1 MSIHSKLLTK
11 LRPEFT
17 DFIQNANF
25 ARGSDDVIT
34 LDDSPYDIIKINDHE
49 EVKFCQTGNLD
60 NTMHQDNQ
68 NIGKVHQKFSKF
80 NSNTIYNVKI
90 GILPVGNSHNVGLR
104 PNSGFRSDCSHRYCD
119 QKRRK

>member
-11 LRPEFT
+11 LKPEFT
-17 DFIQNANF
+17 FFIHNNVM
-25 ARGSDDVIT
+25 GSDAIVT
-34 LDDSPYDIIKINDHE
+34 LDDSPDAIIYITDNE
-49 EVKFCQTGNLD
+49 EVNFCQTRNLD
-60 NTMHQDNQ
+60 NTMHQDYQ
-68 NIGKVHQKFSKF
+68 YIGKVHQKFSKF